1 MELVGVS
8 KFGIYDVLCRVVSL
22 ISFGEKR
29 RPDFWLPN
37 FDGKMMLVG
46 LARGQQGL
54 FNSHDKEMTSARGPK
69 SVML

>member
-1 MELVGVS
+1 M
-8 KFGIYDVLCRVVSL
+8 FFVVSCL
-22 ISFGEKR
+22 ERLYVLLR